1 MVVMSEFI
9 KRIKIFFSLL
19 FQAGHLYPYQNG
31 FAQMGIILF
40 VVLIVAAGVMIFNS
54 SSGKNLLLPATPLP
68 TTSFLPSL
76 MPSSPTDKVVGPT
89 PAISVGV
96 GGPVSPGIF
105 EGDLRKIPTTQPLP
119 SEYMRPISDVSCQ
132 TTKDCSDETGRLKG
146 ICSVP
151 CMVACVNNKCINNAP
166 PGAVCLSQDTSID
179 TPLGPIAV
187 QKIREGTSV
196 WTVDKRGNRQVAK
209 VMKISKTAVSP
220 AHKIVHL
227 VFADGKELFVSPG
240 HPTAD
245 RRLIGNLKPGDILH
259 GIKVVSTELIPY
271 KYPFTYDLLPE
282 GETGFYF
289 ANGILLGS
297 TIKL

>member
-1 MVVMSEFI
+1 M
-9 KRIKIFFSLL
+9 K
-19 FQAGHLYPYQNG
+19 PNG
-31 FAQMGIILF
+31 FTVISIILF
-40 VVLIVAAGVMIFNS
+40 AVIIGAGVMILGSNI
-54 SSGKNLLLPATPLP
+54 GKKITLPVTPLP
-68 TTSFLPSL
+68 TASFLPSL
-76 MPSSPTDKVVGPT
+76 MPSSPTDKVVGLT

-105 EGDLRKIPTTQPLP
+105 EGDLRKLPTTKPLP

-132 TTKDCSDETGRLKG
+132 TAKDCSDETGRLKG

-166 PGAVCLSQDTSID
+166 PGLICLSQDTSID

-187 QKIREGTSV
+187 QNAREGTSV

-209 VMKISKTAVSP
+209 VMKISKTAVTLD
-220 AHKIVHL
+220 HKIVHL
-227 VFADGKELFVSPG
+227 VLADGKELFVSPG

-245 RRLIGNLKPGDILH
+245 GRLIGNLKPGDILH
-259 GIKVVSTELIPY
+259 GIKVVTTELIPY
-271 KYPFTYDLLPE
+271 KYPFTYDLLPD

-289 ANGILLGS
+289 VNGILLGS
-297 TIKL
+297 TITL